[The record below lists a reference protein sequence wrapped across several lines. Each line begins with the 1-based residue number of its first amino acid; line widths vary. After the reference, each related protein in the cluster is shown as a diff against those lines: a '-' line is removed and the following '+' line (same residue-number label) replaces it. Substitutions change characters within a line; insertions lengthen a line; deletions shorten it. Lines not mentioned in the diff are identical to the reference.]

1 MSGPTSGNTLP
12 TENAELFD
20 KLLALVEL
28 AHDSIIVRDLENKIT
43 FWNRGAEE
51 KYGWKREE
59 AIGELA
65 HTLLHTE
72 FSQSLEEVEESLR
85 RDHYWEGEVTH
96 IAKNGKRIVVAT
108 RRVLQ
113 CDEHGNPK
121 AILEINNDITE
132 RKRAER
138 ALEDQAALIELAH
151 DSIFVRDTEN
161 RITFWNRGA
170 EEKYGWTRA
179 EALGN
184 VTHSFL
190 QTQFPQP
197 FHEVERELREHRYWE
212 GELVHTTKTGKK
224 ITVASRQVL
233 QCDAQGNPTAILEI
247 NNDITRRKLAEQAL
261 NRSEQRLR
269 MLFEFSP
276 DGMIASNSDGIITQV
291 NSQVEKFFGYNR
303 AELLGQ
309 SVDMLVPER
318 LRASHPTHRKDY
330 NAHPHT
336 RQMGAGLELLGKRK
350 DGGEFPIDIMLAP
363 IETAEGRVVLS
374 TIRDLSEK
382 KEAEAALRRSE
393 LQKSYLE
400 EELETTHRFDEIVG
414 ESTALKRVL
423 KKVEDVAPT
432 DATVLILGET
442 GTGKE
447 LIARAIH
454 DLSPRRDHAF
464 VKLNCS
470 AIPSGLLESE
480 LFGHEKGAFTGAIAQ
495 KIGRLELAHQG
506 TFFLDEVGDLPLEL
520 QPKILRALQEKEFE
534 RVGGTR
540 TIPVNVRLVAA
551 TNRDLAKMVKE
562 SQFRSDLYYRLH
574 VFPITIP
581 PLRERRQDIPQLVRY
596 FVSRHAKRMGR
607 QIDTITAATL
617 HTLLKWPWPGN
628 IRELENFIE
637 RSVILTQGPVLRAP
651 LAELET
657 FEEST
662 VSTSSNLEVKDREHI
677 LRVLRE
683 CKGMIGGSGGAAER
697 LGLKRTTLNSKMK
710 KLNIERRDYI

>member
-1 MSGPTSGNTLP
+1 MGDETSDKTMAIENT
-12 TENAELFD
+12 ELFE

-28 AHDSIIVRDLENKIT
+28 AHDSIIIRDLENRIT

-59 AIGELA
+59 VLGNLA
-65 HTLLHTE
+65 HSLLQTQ
-72 FSQSLEEVEESLR
+72 FSQPLEEVEQTLHR
-85 RDHYWEGEVTH
+85 NHYWEGEVTH
-96 IAKNGKRIVVAT
+96 TGKNGKRIVVAT

-113 CDEHGNPK
+113 CDSEGKPT
-121 AILEINNDITE
+121 AILEINNDITD
-132 RKRAER
+132 RKRAEQ
-138 ALEDQAALIELAH
+138 ALKEQAELIELAH
-151 DSIFVRDTEN
+151 DSIIVRDTEG
-161 RITFWNRGA
+161 RIMFWNRGA

-179 EALGN
+179 EALGK

-197 FHEVERELREHRYWE
+197 FPEVERELLERHYWE
-212 GELVHTTKTGKK
+212 GELVHTTKTGKR

-233 QCDAQGNPTAILEI
+233 QCDAQGKPTAILEI
-247 NNDITRRKLAEQAL
+247 NNDITDRKQAEQAL
-261 NRSEQRLR
+261 NRSEERLR

-276 DGMIASNSDGIITQV
+276 DAMITSNSDGIITQV
-291 NSQVEKFFGYNR
+291 NTQVEKFFGYQR

-309 SVDMLVPER
+309 SVDLLVPER
-318 LRASHPTHRKDY
+318 FRASHPAHRRDY
-330 NAHPHT
+330 NAHPRT

-350 DGGEFPIDIMLAP
+350 DGTEFPIDIMLAP

-382 KEAEAALRRSE
+382 KEMEAALKRSE
-393 LQKSYLE
+393 QQRSYLE
-400 EELETTHRFDEIVG
+400 EELETTHQFEEIVG
-414 ESTALKRVL
+414 ESPALKRVL
-423 KKVEDVAPT
+423 KQVEDVAPT

-464 VKLNCS
+464 IKLNCS

-551 TNRDLAKMVKE
+551 TNRDLAKMVKAG
-562 SQFRSDLYYRLH
+562 QFRSDLYYRLH

-581 PLRERRQDIPQLVRY
+581 PLRERRDDIPLLVRY
-596 FVSRHAKRMGR
+596 FLSSHSKRMAR
-607 QIDTITAATL
+607 RIETIPAETMQKL
-617 HTLLKWPWPGN
+617 IKWRWPGN
-628 IRELENFIE
+628 IRELENFME
-637 RSVILTQGPVLRAP
+637 RSVILTQGSVLRAP

-657 FEEST
+657 VDE
-662 VSTSSNLEVKDREHI
+662 STSSTTSNLEAKEREHI

-683 CKGMIGGSGGAAER
+683 CKGMIGGAHGAAER

-710 KLNIERRDYI
+710 KLNIKRRDYI